1 MHFYQKLYTNRKN
14 ATLREKMKKILITT
28 IVLLCALFE
37 LHAQYDVHYT
47 HYWKMQ
53 NFYNPAGAGAT
64 KKMHIFA
71 GYSNQMSGFENN
83 PKSML
88 FNLDA
93 PLTML
98 KGDHSI
104 GLGILNDE
112 AGMFTN
118 QHLFLNYAYA
128 LKIFS
133 GRLAI
138 GAQVGLLN
146 EKFDP
151 SGIILGQDKN
161 DPAFPTK
168 TENGNKVDFGAGIL
182 FQHKYF
188 CSGISA
194 LHINA
199 PLIYLGEK
207 NQMQIDPFYNFM
219 AEGNIP
225 LKNTLITIQ
234 PSMMLMTDLVS
245 YRADITA
252 KGNYKYNNRNIFGGV
267 TYSPATSVALFL
279 GMELTNV
286 TLSYGY
292 EIFTSG
298 VGAAHGNHDIYIGYD
313 FNFDIFKKGKNKHNS
328 IRVLQ

>member
-1 MHFYQKLYTNRKN
+1 
-14 ATLREKMKKILITT
+14 MKKLLLISMML
-28 IVLLCALFE
+28 VCAL
-37 LHAQYDVHYT
+37 LSVHAQYDVHYT

-53 NFYNPAGAGAT
+53 NFYNPAGAGAS

-71 GYSNQMSGFENN
+71 AYSNQLTGFENN

-88 FNLDA
+88 FNLDT

-98 KGDHSI
+98 KGDHSV
-104 GLGILNDE
+104 GVGILNDQ

-118 QHLFLNYAYA
+118 QHLFLNYAFA
-128 LKIFS
+128 MNLLD
-133 GRLAI
+133 GRLAV

-151 SGIILGQDKN
+151 SCIILGQESN
-161 DPAFPTK
+161 DPAFPTS
-168 TENGNKVDFGAGIL
+168 TANGNKMDFGAGVL
-182 FQHKYF
+182 YQHKYF
-188 CSGISA
+188 QAGVSA

-199 PLIYLGEK
+199 PLIFLGEK
-207 NQMQIDPFYNFM
+207 NQMQIDPFYNFL

-225 LKNTLITIQ
+225 LKNSLITIQ
-234 PSMMLMTDLVS
+234 PSLFVMTDLVS

-252 KGNYKYNNRNIFGGV
+252 KGNYKYKNRIFFGGV
-267 TYSPATSVALFL
+267 TYSPSTSVALFL
-279 GMELTNV
+279 GMELMNV

-292 EIFTSG
+292 ELFTSG
-298 VGAAHGNHDIYIGYD
+298 VGASHGNHDIYLGYD
-313 FNFDIFKKGKNKHNS
+313 FDFDIFKKGKNKHNS

>member
-1 MHFYQKLYTNRKN
+1 
-14 ATLREKMKKILITT
+14 MKKGLLLISL
-28 IVLLCALFE
+28 LLCALCGAY
-37 LHAQYDVHYT
+37 AQYDVPFT
-47 HYWKMQ
+47 HYWNMQ

-71 GYSNQMSGFENN
+71 SYSNQMSGFENN
-83 PKSML
+83 PKSMV
-88 FNLDA
+88 FSLDA

-98 KGDHSI
+98 KGDHSV
-104 GLGILNDE
+104 GLGILNDQ

-128 LKIFS
+128 MRLLG
-133 GRLAI
+133 GRLAM

-151 SGIILGQDKN
+151 SGIILGGESN
-161 DPAFPTK
+161 DPAFPTS
-168 TENGNKVDFGAGIL
+168 TVNGNKMNFGAGAL
-182 FQHKYF
+182 FQHEYF
-188 CSGISA
+188 QAGFAA

-207 NQMQIDPFYNFM
+207 NQMQIDPFYNFF

-225 LKNTLITIQ
+225 LKNPLLSIQ
-234 PSMMLMTDLVS
+234 PSVQLMTDLVA
-245 YRADITA
+245 YRADFTA
-252 KGNYKYNNRNIFGGV
+252 KGSYTFNNRKFFGGV
-267 TYSPATSVALFL
+267 TYSPSTSVAMFL
-279 GMELTNV
+279 GLELMNV

-292 EIFTSG
+292 ELFTSG
-298 VGAAHGNHDIYIGYD
+298 VGASHGNHDIYLGYD
-313 FNFDIFKKGKNKHNS
+313 FDFDIFKKGKNKHNS

>member
-1 MHFYQKLYTNRKN
+1 
-14 ATLREKMKKILITT
+14 
-28 IVLLCALFE
+28 
-37 LHAQYDVHYT
+37 
-47 HYWKMQ
+47 
-53 NFYNPAGAGAT
+53 
-64 KKMHIFA
+64 MHIFA

-168 TENGNKVDFGAGIL
+168 TENGNNF
-182 FQHKYF
+182 KY
-188 CSGISA
+188 
-194 LHINA
+194 
-199 PLIYLGEK
+199 
-207 NQMQIDPFYNFM
+207 
-219 AEGNIP
+219 
-225 LKNTLITIQ
+225 
-234 PSMMLMTDLVS
+234 
-245 YRADITA
+245 
-252 KGNYKYNNRNIFGGV
+252 
-267 TYSPATSVALFL
+267 
-279 GMELTNV
+279 
-286 TLSYGY
+286 
-292 EIFTSG
+292 
-298 VGAAHGNHDIYIGYD
+298 
-313 FNFDIFKKGKNKHNS
+313 
-328 IRVLQ
+328 

>member
-1 MHFYQKLYTNRKN
+1 M
-14 ATLREKMKKILITT
+14 MKRILI
-28 IVLLCALFE
+28 IAMVVLCALFE
-37 LHAQYDVHYT
+37 AHAQYDVHYT
-47 HYWKMQ
+47 HYWNMQ

-93 PLTML
+93 PLTMI

-104 GLGILNDE
+104 GVGILNDQ

-118 QHLFLNYAYA
+118 QHLFLNYAFA
-128 LKIFS
+128 MPLLG

-151 SGIILGQDKN
+151 TGIILGQESN

-168 TENGNKVDFGAGIL
+168 TVNGNKIDFGAGVL

-188 CSGISA
+188 YSGLSA

-219 AEGNIP
+219 AGGNIP

-234 PSMMLMTDLVS
+234 PSIMVMTDFVS
-245 YRADITA
+245 YRTDITA
-252 KGNYKYNNRNIFGGV
+252 RGSYKYKNRVLFGGA
-267 TYSPATSVALFL
+267 TYSPSTSVTMFA
-279 GMELTNV
+279 GIEVMNV

-292 EIFTSG
+292 ELFTSG
-298 VGAAHGNHDIYIGYD
+298 VGASHGNHDVYIGYD
-313 FNFDIFKKGKNKHNS
+313 FDFDIFKKGKNKHNS

>member
-1 MHFYQKLYTNRKN
+1 
-14 ATLREKMKKILITT
+14 MKKIFVILT
-28 IVLLCALFE
+28 LLMCALAE
-37 LHAQYDVHYT
+37 MRAQYDVHYT
-47 HYWKMQ
+47 HYWQMQ
-53 NFYNPAGAGAT
+53 NFYNPAGAGAN

-71 GYSNQMSGFENN
+71 AYSNQLSGFENN

-98 KGDHSI
+98 KGDHSL
-104 GLGILNDE
+104 GVGILSDQ

-118 QHLFLNYAYA
+118 QHLFLNYAFA
-128 LKIFS
+128 MELLG
-133 GRLAI
+133 GRVAV

-146 EKFDP
+146 EQFDP
-151 SGIILGQDKN
+151 SGIILGQESN
-161 DPAFPTK
+161 DPAFPTSK
-168 TENGNKVDFGAGIL
+168 VNGNKIDFGAGVL
-182 FQHKYF
+182 YQHKYF
-188 CSGISA
+188 QAGLSA
-194 LHINA
+194 LHVNA

-234 PSMMLMTDLVS
+234 PSLMLMTDLVS

-252 KGNYKYNNRNIFGGV
+252 KGNYKYKNRNVFGGV
-267 TYSPATSVALFL
+267 TYSPSTSVALFL
-279 GMELTNV
+279 GMELMNV

-298 VGAAHGNHDIYIGYD
+298 VGAAHGNHDIYLGYD